1 MDYLEP
7 LTEETFEQYWF
18 LIIIILEISYQKK
31 LLKNLNRDFYREEI
45 VNK

>member
-18 LIIIILEISYQKK
+18 LIIIILEIFYKKK